1 MKKTKTLIE
10 IENIIKT
17 KNFSNKNI
25 KKIQD
30 HLRTKMKQYFAKF
43 NSYPYFFESI
53 EDGVTESI
61 IRILN
66 NEYDETRA
74 NIYTFCFAITKSYL
88 LNYSNQ
94 NHNKR
99 HKYFEKI
106 KGDFKTDIDY
116 SFINETPIY
125 LNEFIKKYNLNLSKE
140 EFEILKLLLKKSK
153 ERNLTNKLEFHYKR
167 IALIRKLK
175 KQVMKLSED
184 KIDQFKV
191 DLKNLMYET

>member
-1 MKKTKTLIE
+1 MKKTKILIE

-43 NSYPYFFESI
+43 SSYPYFFESI
-53 EDGVTESI
+53 EDGVTDAV

-74 NIYTFCFAITKSYL
+74 NIYTFCFVITKSYL

-106 KGDFKTDIDY
+106 KGDFKIDVEY
-116 SFINETPIY
+116 SFINESPIY

-140 EFEILKLLLKKSK
+140 EFEILKLLLKKPK
-153 ERNLTNKLEFHYKR
+153 ERNLTNKLEFHFKR

-191 DLKNLMYET
+191 DLKNLIYET